1 MIKLSVIV
9 PVFNMES
16 TLEKCVNSIL
26 CQEVEDMEIII
37 VDDGSKD
44 NSAKLADKLSLSN
57 ANIKVIHQT
66 NKGLSSARN
75 SGIDISKGEYITFV
89 DSDDWLKKDTYKK
102 LIDIL
107 DAHPECEILEYSFV
121 KSNGEK
127 EYSKLSLP
135 SSTYKNG
142 HDYWFKA
149 RGYTHCY
156 AWNKIYRR
164 EIFFSE
170 KFSFLRYEAG
180 RTFEDIDFLV
190 KLLKDNPTIITTS
203 LGQYVYR
210 ENPQGITATVT
221 ALEQAQFL
229 DSHLKFLEDMYGKKP
244 ATKGVKQ
251 KLSKEEE
258 DYYMAVVNIQI
269 VLCRLSGQKP
279 QIPLFHP
286 QIRISDLSHFSKL
299 IKKIILN
306 LFGLETL
313 CKIFCKGRKLS

>member
-1 MIKLSVIV
+1 
-9 PVFNMES
+9 MES
-16 TLEKCVNSIL
+16 TLEKCVKSIL
-26 CQEVEDMEIII
+26 CQDVKDMEIII
-37 VDDGSKD
+37 VDDGSQD
-44 NSAKLADKLSLSN
+44 NSAQLADNLSLSN

-75 SGIDISKGEYITFV
+75 SGIDVSNGEYITFV

-127 EYSKLSLP
+127 EYSKVSLP

-149 RGYTHCY
+149 RGYAHCY
-156 AWNKIYRR
+156 AWNKIFRR
-164 EIFFSE
+164 KIFFSE
-170 KFSFLRYEAG
+170 RFSFPRFEVG
-180 RTFEDIDFLV
+180 RTFEDIDFFV
-190 KLLKDNPTIITTS
+190 KLLKNNPTIITTS

-221 ALEQAQFL
+221 ALGQAQLL
-229 DSHLKFLEDMYGKKP
+229 DTHLKFLDDMYGKDL
-244 ATKGVKQ
+244 ATKGVKH

-258 DYYMAVVNIQI
+258 DYYMSVVNIQI
-269 VLCRLSGQKP
+269 VLCQLSGQKS
-279 QIPLFHP
+279 QIPQFHP
-286 QIRISDLSHFSKL
+286 QIRISDLSNFSKL

-313 CKIFCKGRKLS
+313 CKVFCLGKKTNLSL